1 MTTNTYGGYTVAQ
14 LREFIRHHYDAE
26 HGGDNIDELT
36 RDSSASVKIVRD
48 LLDAIEPQRDGDLLR
63 PVARWVYNAVRVNLD
78 LLHGICREFGCPQ
91 GEDVAMWL
99 RDQLSNAKSLAPGQ
113 ASEAAQQRPGMDS
126 TLMEVVPTTECIV
139 DARARGSN
147 GTSSKVSR
155 ANALTDAEIW
165 RMWCSIDHNVST
177 TRPILFARMLL
188 AASPVEQPTT
198 LTAQQALAAIET
210 LEIVGESND
219 SREPNDDDRFLL
231 HEFIAHAFGSFP
243 VTQPSKD
250 TSRAWEYSFIHNS
263 GLDRGDTK
271 IGPCLTYERSIA
283 FGVGC
288 IEQREVF
295 VSATGVSA
303 QPELPAADERA
314 SYGVWSA
321 LKGTRRWQEVTP
333 QCAAQAAWGA
343 ARAWSPNAAGAEEA
357 PRYTEWLHLRAHGAW
372 PNGVPEWA
380 RDHSGR
386 MNDFTA
392 ASAVIEELAALAR
405 APRIDVAGAGDAFDI
420 ALTALREYQR
430 NWDTGL
436 PAEYAQGERIAME
449 CACEAVREALEEARE
464 AIPKPPSADAAAAPA
479 DAHAVEGVRAWE
491 TNDGRVISDRHK
503 QQALRDG
510 GASASSVR
518 PFSIA
523 LGRIRPVQA
532 VEAVAWVRKHPDTG
546 KLSGDWLW
554 NDVIE
559 QCRKDSGVWF
569 PLGFLTA
576 PRPPAPAPLLTR
588 QEIAEAWKQG
598 GSEAVEIALRRAA
611 ARPTDDELWDQTLR
625 ERDEYHE
632 AADKL
637 AAAIAKHFGVD
648 IGEHSHVNCPWN
660 EALEVIE
667 NAVSASALVGLTE
680 EQIKTL
686 TDKWAAR
693 WGTSSAWDIR
703 RCIDNALR
711 EARALLKGDK
721 Q

>member
-1 MTTNTYGGYTVAQ
+1 
-14 LREFIRHHYDAE
+14 
-26 HGGDNIDELT
+26 
-36 RDSSASVKIVRD
+36 
-48 LLDAIEPQRDGDLLR
+48 
-63 PVARWVYNAVRVNLD
+63 
-78 LLHGICREFGCPQ
+78 
-91 GEDVAMWL
+91 
-99 RDQLSNAKSLAPGQ
+99 
-113 ASEAAQQRPGMDS
+113 MDS

-139 DARARGSN
+139 DAPARGSN

-210 LEIVGESND
+210 FEIVGESND

-250 TSRAWEYSFIHNS
+250 ASRAWEYSFIHS
-263 GLDRGDTK
+263 SATDRGDTK
-271 IGPCLTYERSIA
+271 IGPCLTYDRSIA

-288 IEQREVF
+288 IEQRKVF
-295 VSATGVSA
+295 VSATDVEQHEAAPTDDYETRRRVAEALGITWPGTRDGKRVGYAWSYLLGCIKAAA
-303 QPELPAADERA
+303 QPETPAADERA
-314 SYGVWSA
+314 AFEAYVPKNWPNRYQS
-321 LKGTRRWQEVTP
+321 VTHLWTGD
-333 QCAAQAAWGA
+333 CYSVEWVQAAWEGWQG
-343 ARAWSPNAAGAEEA
+343 RASSPNAAGAEEA

-392 ASAVIEELAALAR
+392 ASAVIEEHAALAR

-611 ARPTDDELWDQTLR
+611 ARPTDDELWNQTLR

-693 WGTSSAWDIR
+693 WGTSSAWNIR